1 MGEARESPS
10 EKSMK
15 FPPIGPKAR
24 DLGVSRVPLKPEPV
38 IVAVISED
46 LRLAVKCQSYAQIA
60 GTQRKLCQ

>member
-1 MGEARESPS
+1 
-10 EKSMK
+10 MK
-15 FPPIGPKAR
+15 FLPIGPNAR
-24 DLGVSRVPLKPEPV
+24 DLGVSRVPSKPEPV